1 MRAACSC
8 VAWLAFPLLAAGG
21 IAGEPVRVS
30 LWTVEVPVA
39 TVVAWQRTAGGDWFA
54 AAQAEV
60 AAGRGEEAGLVM
72 VSGKEAKPG
81 TKALVFV
88 RVESISLEE

>member
-30 LWTVEVPVA
+30 LWTVEVPVEF
-39 TVVAWQRTAGGDWFA
+39 GG
-54 AAQAEV
+54 E
-60 AAGRGEEAGLVM
+60 
-72 VSGKEAKPG
+72 PG
-81 TKALVFV
+81 GS
-88 RVESISLEE
+88 RHE